1 MCQLLAL
8 TFDERVSTSLS
19 FRGFRHRSDC
29 NPHGWGLAT
38 FDGHNASIVKEPCR
52 ADESDEVES
61 IVNNHNLS
69 SKIFV
74 GHVRY
79 GNVGGISQQNTHP
92 FVQKLRGMDLVL
104 AHNGTLKSDQPKSHV
119 DGRYKPD
126 GTTDSPSLAERPHFR
141 A

>member
-1 MCQLLAL
+1 MNVLRLRCRSAGSVIGPIAIRMVGVSQLL
-8 TFDERVSTSLS
+8 T
-19 FRGFRHRSDC
+19 G
-29 NPHGWGLAT
+29 
-38 FDGHNASIVKEPCR
+38 I
-52 ADESDEVES
+52 
-61 IVNNHNLS
+61 
-69 SKIFV
+69 
-74 GHVRY
+74 HVRY